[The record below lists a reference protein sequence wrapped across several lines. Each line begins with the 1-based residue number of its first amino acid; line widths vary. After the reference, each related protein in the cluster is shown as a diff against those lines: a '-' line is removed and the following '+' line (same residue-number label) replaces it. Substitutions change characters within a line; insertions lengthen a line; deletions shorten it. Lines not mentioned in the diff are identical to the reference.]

1 MQARCH
7 WQLRPMLSSTPSVI
21 GARRG
26 AALASPEGAAAAT
39 ARTATADDNP
49 RKSQGLARITLNMGS
64 LTNGREALLERSEAP
79 AAPKFFPTVA
89 PLTPRTADKAK
100 AAAPFDTA
108 ARTRTRTSLSSGGS
122 TRC

>member
-26 AALASPEGAAAAT
+26 TALAAAEVAAAAI
-39 ARTATADDNP
+39 AAKATADDNP
-49 RKSQGLARITLNMGS
+49 QKSQGLARITLNMGS

-79 AAPKFFPTVA
+79 AAPKFFRTVA
-89 PLTPRTADKAK
+89 PLTPRTANKAK
-100 AAAPFDTA
+100 AAAPSGTA
-108 ARTRTRTSLSSGGS
+108 ARTRTRT
-122 TRC
+122 